1 MDGNHGPAYY
11 QRYPPAFRRFTPT
24 CDTVQLGHCSR
35 REIVNS
41 YDNAVLY
48 ADHVIARTI
57 DLLKEQPGYDT
68 ALVYVSDHGESL
80 GEDSLY
86 LHGVP
91 RAIAPSQQTQVPMV
105 MWFSPGFAR
114 QQGLDLDRSEE
125 HTSELQSLMRISSAV
140 FCLNKKNNQDY
151 IKPRHALTI

>member
-1 MDGNHGPAYY
+1 MGN
-11 QRYPPAFRRFTPT
+11 
-24 CDTVQLGHCSR
+24 CSR

-41 YDNAVLY
+41 DDNAVLY

-57 DLLKEQPGYDT
+57 DLLKEQLGYDT

-91 RAIAPSQQTQVPMV
+91 RDIAPSQQTQAPMV
-105 MWFSPGFAR
+105 MWFPPGFAR
-114 QQGLDLDRSEE
+114 QQGSDLRSEE
-125 HTSELQSLMRISSAV
+125 RRVGEEGVSAV
-140 FCLNKKNNQDY
+140 RDRGEPY
-151 IKPRHALTI
+151 